1 MIKMNMKNYLI
12 IGIILLFPFRLFA
25 DEPVKAIYAKIT
37 NPDNKEVTVV
47 AHRADWRF
55 APENSLAA
63 IESSIRLG
71 ADVVELDVQKTKDGQ
86 LILMHDKTL
95 DRTTTGKGKVVEW
108 TLDSI
113 RTLRLKNGAALRTKH
128 RVPTLEEALLT
139 AKGRVMVNLDKAYP
153 IFDEI
158 FPILEKTGTVE
169 QIIMKG
175 SKPVAE
181 VKKDLGKYLDRIIY
195 MPIVHLDRPGAM
207 QQIDDFM
214 KELHLVA
221 FELLFES
228 DTCQLPKQVRTKLEG
243 KSKIWYNT
251 LWDTMAG
258 GHDDDKSLENPD
270 EGYGYLIDKLG
281 ATIIQTDRTAY
292 LLEYLQARK
301 KRNEHKI
308 DAFH

>member
-1 MIKMNMKNYLI
+1 MKRFSGILI
-12 IGIILLFPFRLFA
+12 AVGCVICISAQNRVERIREEMLAPNRTSVL
-25 DEPVKAIYAKIT
+25 
-37 NPDNKEVTVV
+37 VV

-63 IESSIRLG
+63 IENSIRLG
-71 ADVVELDVQKTKDGQ
+71 ADVVELDIQKTKDGQ

-95 DRTTTGKGKVVEW
+95 DRTTTGKGKIAEW

-113 RTLRLKNGAALRTKH
+113 RTLRLKNGAALKTKH

-158 FPILEKTGTVE
+158 FPILEKTGTVG

-214 KELHLVA
+214 KELHPVA

-228 DTCQLPKQVRTKLEG
+228 DTCQLPKQVRAKLEG

-270 EGYGYLIDKLG
+270 EGYGYLIDTLG

-301 KRNEHKI
+301 KRNEHKA

>member
-1 MIKMNMKNYLI
+1 MKRF
-12 IGIILLFPFRLFA
+12 IGILIAVGCVICISAQNRVERIREEMLAPNRTSVL
-25 DEPVKAIYAKIT
+25 
-37 NPDNKEVTVV
+37 VV

-63 IESSIRLG
+63 IENSIRLG
-71 ADVVELDVQKTKDGQ
+71 ADVVELDIQKTKDGQ

-95 DRTTTGKGKVVEW
+95 DRTTTGKGKIAEW

-113 RTLRLKNGAALRTKH
+113 RTLRLKNGAALKTKH

-158 FPILEKTGTVE
+158 FPILEKTGTVG

-214 KELHLVA
+214 KELHPVA

-228 DTCQLPKQVRTKLEG
+228 DTCQLPKQVRAKLEG

-270 EGYGYLIDKLG
+270 EGYGYLIDTLG

-301 KRNEHKI
+301 KRNEHKA
-308 DAFH
+308 DALH

>member
-1 MIKMNMKNYLI
+1 MKRF
-12 IGIILLFPFRLFA
+12 IGILIAVGCVICISAQNRVERIREEMLA
-25 DEPVKAIYAKIT
+25 
-37 NPDNKEVTVV
+37 PDRTSVLVV
-47 AHRADWRF
+47 ALRADWRF

-63 IESSIRLG
+63 IENSIRLG

-95 DRTTTGKGKVVEW
+95 DRTTTGKGKVAEW

-158 FPILEKTGTVE
+158 FPILEKTGTVG

-181 VKKDLGKYLDRIIY
+181 VKKDLGKYLNRILY
-195 MPIVHLDRPGAM
+195 MPIIHLDRPGAM
-207 QQIDDFM
+207 RQIDDFM
-214 KELHLVA
+214 QELHPVA

-228 DTCQLPKQVRTKLEG
+228 DTCQLPKQVRAKLEG

-308 DAFH
+308 DVFH

>member
-1 MIKMNMKNYLI
+1 
-12 IGIILLFPFRLFA
+12 
-25 DEPVKAIYAKIT
+25 
-37 NPDNKEVTVV
+37 
-47 AHRADWRF
+47 
-55 APENSLAA
+55 
-63 IESSIRLG
+63 
-71 ADVVELDVQKTKDGQ
+71 
-86 LILMHDKTL
+86 MHDKTL
-95 DRTTTGKGKVVEW
+95 DRTTTGKGKIAEW

-113 RTLRLKNGAALRTKH
+113 RTLRLKNGAALKTKH

-158 FPILEKTGTVE
+158 FPILEKTGTVG

-207 QQIDDFM
+207 QQIDGFM
-214 KELHLVA
+214 KELHPVA

-228 DTCQLPKQVRTKLEG
+228 DTCQLPKQVRAKLEG

-270 EGYGYLIDKLG
+270 EGYGYLIDTLG

-301 KRNEHKI
+301 KHNEHKA

>member
-1 MIKMNMKNYLI
+1 MKRF
-12 IGIILLFPFRLFA
+12 IGILIAVGCWVGIFAQNRVEQIKQKLLSL
-25 DEPVKAIYAKIT
+25 DSTSVI
-37 NPDNKEVTVV
+37 VV

-63 IESSIRLG
+63 IENSIRQG

-95 DRTTTGKGKVVEW
+95 DRTTTGKGKIAEW

-113 RTLRLKNGAALRTKH
+113 RTLYLKNGAALKTKH
-128 RVPTLEEALLT
+128 RVPTLEKALLT

-158 FPILEKTGTVE
+158 FPVLEKTGTVG

-195 MPIVHLDRPGAM
+195 MPIINLDKPGAM

-214 KELHLVA
+214 KELHPVA

-228 DTCQLPKQVRTKLEG
+228 DTCRLPKQVKAKLEG

-258 GHDDDKSLENPD
+258 GHDDDMSLENPD
-270 EGYGYLIDKLG
+270 KGYGYLIDTLG

-301 KRNEHKI
+301 KRNGQKA

>member
-1 MIKMNMKNYLI
+1 MKNYLI

-214 KELHLVA
+214 KELDPVA

-292 LLEYLQARK
+292 LLEYLQVRK

>member
-1 MIKMNMKNYLI
+1 MKRF
-12 IGIILLFPFRLFA
+12 IGILIAVGCLAGISAQNRVEQIRKKLLS
-25 DEPVKAIYAKIT
+25 
-37 NPDNKEVTVV
+37 PDSTSVIVV

-63 IESSIRLG
+63 IENSIRQG

-95 DRTTTGKGKVVEW
+95 DRTTTGKGKIAEW

-113 RTLRLKNGAALRTKH
+113 RTLYLKNGAALKTKH

-158 FPILEKTGTVE
+158 FPVLEKTGTVG

-195 MPIVHLDRPGAM
+195 MPIINLDKPGAM

-214 KELHLVA
+214 KELHPVA

-228 DTCQLPKQVRTKLEG
+228 DTCRLPKLLKTKLEG

-251 LWDTMAG
+251 LWNTMAG

-270 EGYGYLIDKLG
+270 EGYGYLIDTLG

-301 KRNEHKI
+301 KRNGQKA

>member
-108 TLDSI
+108 TLASI

-214 KELHLVA
+214 KELHPVA

-228 DTCQLPKQVRTKLEG
+228 DTCQFPKQVRTKLEG

>member
-1 MIKMNMKNYLI
+1 MKRL
-12 IGIILLFPFRLFA
+12 IGIL
-25 DEPVKAIYAKIT
+25 IT
-37 NPDNKEVTVV
+37 VGCVICISAQNRVERIREEMLAPNRTSVLVV

-63 IESSIRLG
+63 IENSIRLG

-95 DRTTTGKGKVVEW
+95 DRTTTGKGKIAEW

-113 RTLRLKNGAALRTKH
+113 RTLRLKNGAALKTKH

-158 FPILEKTGTVE
+158 FPILEKTGTVG

-214 KELHLVA
+214 KELHPVA

-228 DTCQLPKQVRTKLEG
+228 DTCQLPKQVRAKLEG

-270 EGYGYLIDKLG
+270 EGYGYLIDTLG

-301 KRNEHKI
+301 KHNEHKA

>member
-37 NPDNKEVTVV
+37 NPANKEVTVV

-214 KELHLVA
+214 KELHPVA

-228 DTCQLPKQVRTKLEG
+228 DTCQFPKQVRTKLEG